1 MVGSSSYSSLFH
13 ADLEDS
19 FPLDG
24 NGVLM
29 FSAEAENR
37 FLFPAGDFGSIL
49 VPIAFIFAHL
59 ELRIRI
65 KSKNELLGGEE
76 EKRGKHTRINS
87 TRSTLNFFLVL
98 NN

>member
-65 KSKNELLGGEE
+65 KSLGE
-76 EKRGKHTRINS
+76 RALRINS
-87 TRSTLNFFLVL
+87 TRNTLNWFLVL